1 MKSLVKKIIVFLGL
15 FMLGFFI
22 GQHIAKAQNASSS
35 LLWEISG
42 KDLKQPSYLF
52 GTFHVLCPQD
62 LMLTEAIKSKVKASQ
77 QLVLELDMD
86 DPNLMTE
93 MQKSMVMSNGKTLK
107 EYLNEKDYAVVEQ
120 FFKDSL
126 GLPLDQLATFKP
138 FMLSSM
144 LYSKYLGCQTASW
157 EMTLVQL
164 AKAQNAEVLGLETIA
179 DQMKAIDFL
188 PYPMQAKSL
197 LESITE
203 YEKYRKELR
212 EMLYLYK
219 NQDIEKLYAISI
231 DYFNKEMQ
239 GMEKVMLEDRN
250 RNWIPK
256 IEKMCK
262 EKPTFFAVGAGHL
275 GGETGVISLLRKQGY
290 TVKPIENKQEIK
302 NNTTVS
308 ESNANQH
315 NEIAKLLIRKWKP
328 DESVIPQ
335 MVEDVIEGVRK
346 RDAGQAKQLE
356 GQKMLL
362 AQMLSNVTTEYK
374 TDNTFFVD
382 IPNNPQSG
390 TWKLSEDSKQII
402 RKDTNGKE
410 SVNEILE
417 ITDKKL
423 VVLNSDKK
431 KIVFIAL

>member
-1 MKSLVKKIIVFLGL
+1 MKPLVKKIIVFLGL

-22 GQHIAKAQNASSS
+22 GQQIAKAQNASPS

-52 GTFHVLCPQD
+52 GTFHLLCPQD
-62 LMLTEAIKSKVKASQ
+62 LILTDAIKRSIKATQ

-86 DPNLMTE
+86 APNLMTE

-107 EYLNEKDYAVVEQ
+107 EYLNEKDYALVQQ

-126 GLPLDQLATFKP
+126 GLPLEQLATFKP

-144 LYSKYLGCQTASW
+144 LYPKYLGCQTASL
-157 EMTLVQL
+157 EMNLVQL
-164 AKAQNAEVLGLETIA
+164 AKAQNAEVLGLETVE

-188 PYPMQAKSL
+188 PYPIQAKL
-197 LESITE
+197 LLKSITE
-203 YEKYRKELR
+203 YEKYRKEIR
-212 EMLYLYK
+212 DMLHLYK
-219 NQDIEKLYAISI
+219 NQDVEKMYAISI
-231 DYFNKEMQ
+231 DYFSKEMQ
-239 GMEKVMLEDRN
+239 GIEKVMLENRN

-256 IEKMCK
+256 IEKMSK

-290 TVKPIENKQEIK
+290 IVKPIENKQEIK
-302 NNTTVS
+302 SNDVLS
-308 ESNANQH
+308 ESNPNQH

-346 RDAGQAKQLE
+346 RDAEQAKQLE
-356 GQKMLL
+356 GQKTLL

-374 TDNTFFVD
+374 PDNTFFVD
-382 IPNNPQSG
+382 VPNSPQSG
-390 TWKLSEDSKQII
+390 TWKLSEDSKRII
-402 RKDTNGKE
+402 RTYADGKE
-410 SVNEILE
+410 SINEILE

-431 KIVFIAL
+431 KVIFIAF

>member
-22 GQHIAKAQNASSS
+22 GQHIAKAQNASPS

-107 EYLNEKDYAVVEQ
+107 EYLNEKDYAVIEQ

-144 LYSKYLGCQTASW
+144 LYTKYLGCQTASW
-157 EMTLVQL
+157 EMTFVQL

-212 EMLYLYK
+212 EMLYFYK
-219 NQDIEKLYAISI
+219 NQDVEKMYAVSI
-231 DYFNKEMQ
+231 DYFSKEMQ

-275 GGETGVISLLRKQGY
+275 GGETGIISLLRKQGY

-302 NNTTVS
+302 SNITVS

-315 NEIAKLLIRKWKP
+315 NEITKLLIRKWKP

-346 RDAGQAKQLE
+346 RDAKQAKQLE

-382 IPNNPQSG
+382 IPNSPQSG
-390 TWKLSEDSKQII
+390 TWKLSEDSKRII

-431 KIVFIAL
+431 KIIFIAL

>member
-1 MKSLVKKIIVFLGL
+1 MKTLVKKIIIFLGL
-15 FMLGFFI
+15 LMLGFFI
-22 GQHIAKAQNASSS
+22 GKQIAKAQNATQS

-42 KDLKQPSYLF
+42 KGLKQPSYLF

-62 LMLTEAIKSKVKASQ
+62 LLLTEVIKNKLKTSE

-86 DPNLMTE
+86 DPTLMTE
-93 MQKSMVMSNGKTLK
+93 MQKGMVMPQGKTLK
-107 EYLNEKDYAVVEQ
+107 EYLKGKDYTLVEQ

-126 GLPLDQLATFKP
+126 GIPLDAVATFKP
-138 FMLSSM
+138 FMLSTM
-144 LYSKYLGCQTASW
+144 LYPKYLGCQTASW

-164 AKAQNAEVLGLETIA
+164 AKEKNAEVLGLETVEE
-179 DQMKAIDFL
+179 QMKTIDYL
-188 PYPMQAKSL
+188 PYQAQAKSL
-197 LESITE
+197 LESITDYHKGKSE
-203 YEKYRKELR
+203 IQ
-212 EMLYLYK
+212 EMLALYK
-219 NQDIEKLYAISI
+219 SQDIEKMYAVSI
-231 DYFNKEMQ
+231 EYFRKEMQ
-239 GMEKVMLEDRN
+239 GMEKVMLDNRN

-256 IEKMCK
+256 IEKMSK
-262 EKPTFFAVGAGHL
+262 EKPTFFAVGAAHL
-275 GGETGVISLLRKQGY
+275 GGETGVINLLRKQGY
-290 TVKPIENKQEIK
+290 TVRPIENKQEIANK
-302 NNTTVS
+302 NDISETNT
-308 ESNANQH
+308 NQH

-335 MVEDVIEGVRK
+335 MVEDVLEGVRR
-346 RDAGQAKQLE
+346 RDAEQAKQLE
-356 GQKMLL
+356 AQKSLL

-374 TDNTFFVD
+374 SDNTFFVD
-382 IPNNPQSG
+382 VPNSPQSG

-431 KIVFIAL
+431 KIVFVAL

>member
-22 GQHIAKAQNASSS
+22 GQHIAKAQNAYPS

-62 LMLTEAIKSKVKASQ
+62 LMLTEAIKSKLKTTQ

-93 MQKSMVMSNGKTLK
+93 MQKSMIMSNGKTLK
-107 EYLNEKDYAVVEQ
+107 EYLNEKDYAIVEQ

-164 AKAQNAEVLGLETIA
+164 AKAQNAEVLGLETIT
-179 DQMKAIDFL
+179 DQMKAIDFM

-256 IEKMCK
+256 IEKMSK

-290 TVKPIENKQEIK
+290 IVKPMENKQEIK
-302 NNTTVS
+302 NNISVS
-308 ESNANQH
+308 ENNASQH
-315 NEIAKLLIRKWKP
+315 NEVAKLLIRKWKP

-382 IPNNPQSG
+382 IPNSPQSG

-410 SVNEILE
+410 SINEILE

>member
-1 MKSLVKKIIVFLGL
+1 
-15 FMLGFFI
+15 MLGFFI
-22 GQHIAKAQNASSS
+22 GQQIAKAQHTSPS

-62 LMLTEAIKSKVKASQ
+62 LMLTEAIKSKVKTTQ

-93 MQKSMVMSNGKTLK
+93 MQKSMVMPNGKTLK
-107 EYLNEKDYAVVEQ
+107 EYLNEKDYALVEQ

-126 GLPLDQLATFKP
+126 ELPLDQLATFKP

-144 LYSKYLGCQTASW
+144 LYPKYLGCQTASW

-164 AKAQNAEVLGLETIA
+164 AKAQNAEVLGLETIE

-197 LESITE
+197 LESIKE
-203 YEKYRKELR
+203 YEKYSKELR

-219 NQDIEKLYAISI
+219 NQDVEKMYAVSI
-231 DYFNKEMQ
+231 NYFSKEMQ
-239 GMEKVMLEDRN
+239 GMEKVMLENRN
-250 RNWIPK
+250 RQWIPM
-256 IEKMCK
+256 IEKMSK

-302 NNTTVS
+302 SNITVS

-328 DESVIPQ
+328 DESMIPQ

-356 GQKMLL
+356 GQKTLL
-362 AQMLSNVTTEYK
+362 AQMLSNATTEYK

-382 IPNNPQSG
+382 IPISPQSG
-390 TWKLSEDSKQII
+390 TWKLSEDNKQII

-410 SVNEILE
+410 SINEILE

-423 VVLNSDKK
+423 VVLNSNKK
-431 KIVFIAL
+431 KVIFVAL